1 MNRGTGAS
9 GRLSSDSVTAS
20 ETVRYPHSSR
30 KRPAA
35 AVLSLL
41 LLPALSG
48 NASCEAQEKANIL
61 QEMQAGREIMVE
73 LEELGP
79 LERNRQIHTMNLHF
93 LFPMKSFDIGMFKLY
108 GGLTLSRARGN
119 ISFRTGSAEAGT
131 LKDEAFGSAAT
142 GAGPVLAIRTE
153 FARSGNVSASLDGSA
168 GVLLYDR
175 DFPAGASRYEFMFRY
190 GPTLSYRLN
199 ERQELSVTLRGMHVS
214 NGQGFH
220 THNPEYNAIG
230 LGVQFRGAF

>member
-1 MNRGTGAS
+1 M
-9 GRLSSDSVTAS
+9 
-20 ETVRYPHSSR
+20 RYPHSSR
-30 KRPAA
+30 KRPTA

-48 NASCEAQEKANIL
+48 NASCEAQEKANIS
-61 QEMQAGREIMVE
+61 QEMRAGREIMAE

-79 LERNRQIHTMNLHF
+79 VKRNRRIHTMNLHF
-93 LFPMKSFDIGMFKLY
+93 LFRMKSFDIGMFKLY

-119 ISFRTGSAEAGT
+119 ISFTTGSAEAGT
-131 LKDEAFGSAAT
+131 LMDEVFDSAAT

-175 DFPAGASRYEFMFRY
+175 DFPGAGASRYEFMFRY

-199 ERQELSVTLRGMHVS
+199 DRQELSVTLRGMHVS

-230 LGVQFRGAF
+230 LGVQFLGYF